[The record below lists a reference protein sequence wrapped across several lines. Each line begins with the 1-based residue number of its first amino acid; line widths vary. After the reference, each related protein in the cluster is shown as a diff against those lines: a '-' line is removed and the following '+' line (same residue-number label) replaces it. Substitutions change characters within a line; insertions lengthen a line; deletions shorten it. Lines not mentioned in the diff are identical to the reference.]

1 MPMPNCKREQAANRL
16 QKVIDTLD
24 RLELLIQKLKSG
36 EITPDE
42 LTPLDSN
49 LSLSQAMNK
58 DLKLVSKGGKV

>member
-1 MPMPNCKREQAANRL
+1 MPMPNCKREQTANRL

-58 DLKLVSKGGKV
+58 DLKLVSKGGKA

>member
-1 MPMPNCKREQAANRL
+1 MPMPNYKREQAANRL

-58 DLKLVSKGGKV
+58 DLKLVSKRGKV